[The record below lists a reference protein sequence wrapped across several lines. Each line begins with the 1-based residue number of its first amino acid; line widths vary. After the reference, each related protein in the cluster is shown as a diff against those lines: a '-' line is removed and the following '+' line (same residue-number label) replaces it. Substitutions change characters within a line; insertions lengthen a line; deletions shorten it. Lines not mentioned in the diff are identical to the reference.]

1 MVTYFQ
7 QNSYVINK
15 DSALYEYFFNQQ
27 ILLKL
32 KMIVFKIFYVEK
44 QLIIFRKFHL
54 LQALK
59 KDKKKPSKNQFKR
72 WSFYNLH

>member
-1 MVTYFQ
+1 MEFMVTYFQ

-15 DSALYEYFFNQQ
+15 DSALYEYFFNKQ

-44 QLIIFRKFHL
+44 QLIIFRKSHL
-54 LQALK
+54 TKLK
-59 KDKKKPSKNQFKR
+59 KKT
-72 WSFYNLH
+72 

>member
-44 QLIIFRKFHL
+44 QLIIFRIPSYKT
-54 LQALK
+54 LK
-59 KDKKKPSKNQFKR
+59 KDIKKTVQKLIQTVV
-72 WSFYNLH
+72 LL

>member
-15 DSALYEYFFNQQ
+15 DSALYEYFFNHQ
-27 ILLKL
+27 IQLKL

-44 QLIIFRKFHL
+44 QLIIL
-54 LQALK
+54 ENPILQTLK
-59 KDKKKPSKNQFKR
+59 KDIKKPSKNQFKR